1 MPLHGTKEPMNVA
14 SSGSRLVGALATVT
28 LAALS
33 IGGAGCTEA
42 SASAAP
48 NAQPERTEVA
58 RGAKAESDAYV
69 AELKI
74 SGAYKAGAEGIVELT
89 LAPKGAYHVND
100 KYPIKWKAAE
110 TPSEGLTFPKPL
122 MRREDGDVSD
132 KGALFK
138 VPFVAAK
145 AGKAIVAGTFSFSV
159 CSDAN
164 CLMEKVELE
173 VEVEA
178 K

>member
-1 MPLHGTKEPMNVA
+1 
-14 SSGSRLVGALATVT
+14 
-28 LAALS
+28 
-33 IGGAGCTEA
+33 
-42 SASAAP
+42 
-48 NAQPERTEVA
+48 
-58 RGAKAESDAYV
+58 
-69 AELKI
+69 
-74 SGAYKAGAEGIVELT
+74 
-89 LAPKGAYHVND
+89 
-100 KYPIKWKAAE
+100 
-110 TPSEGLTFPKPL
+110 

-132 KGALFK
+132 KGATFK
-138 VPFVAAK
+138 VPFVAAR

>member
-1 MPLHGTKEPMNVA
+1 MNVA
-14 SSGSRLVGALATVT
+14 QSGSRLVGAFASVT

-33 IGGAGCTEA
+33 LASVACSEA

-48 NAQPERTEVA
+48 NAQPERTDVA
-58 RGAKAESDAYV
+58 RGAKAETDAYV
-69 AELKI
+69 AEMKA
-74 SGAYKAGAEGIVELT
+74 SGAYAAGAEGVVAVT
-89 LAPKGAYHVND
+89 LAPKGSYHVNE

-110 TPSEGLTFPKPL
+110 PAPEGITYPKPIL
-122 MRREDGDVSD
+122 RKEDGQVSD
-132 KGALFK
+132 KAASFN

-145 AGKAIVAGTFSFSV
+145 AGKATLVGTLSFSV

-164 CLMEKVELE
+164 CLMERVELELE
-173 VEVEA
+173 VEA